1 MESKILKYLFIAGIV
16 TIGCW
21 ISAYYWSNS
30 SLNSLKYVPVY
41 LMVLTLVYILLQI
54 GKRYLFK
61 KQNWWDW
68 LYYIGLAGM
77 MLGVFFTSQT
87 SVELYNSITDY
98 SIIFLIVPG
107 LIDLIDQLQKKKTS

>member
-1 MESKILKYLFIAGIV
+1 MDSKIVRYLFIIGIV
-16 TIGCW
+16 AIGSW
-21 ISAYYWSNS
+21 ITLYYWSNNT
-30 SLNSLKYVPVY
+30 LNTIKYVPIY

-77 MLGVFFTSQT
+77 MLGVFFASEK
-87 SVELYNSITDY
+87 SLELYNSITDY
-98 SIIFLIVPG
+98 SIVFLIVPG
-107 LIDLIDQLQKKKTS
+107 LIDLFDQLQKKKTS